1 MDKKADKSRAP
12 GNSSIIYCA
21 RSGIVPRTL
30 ASYSVN
36 LLYVRR
42 SNSEN
47 PNILFLAGGDQA
59 FTGI

>member
-30 ASYSVN
+30 ASYSEN

-42 SNSEN
+42 SDSDLLI
-47 PNILFLAGGDQA
+47 PGGDQA
-59 FTGI
+59 LTGI